1 MVYGTGM
8 ATPQPIR
15 DRIGALKREYD
26 TLKQGKDSLLSMI
39 DEVEAPES
47 VYNSNA
53 IENSTL
59 TLRETERVLLE
70 QTLARNVAVREVF
83 EAKNLA
89 RVIEY
94 ERDRAAD
101 GELTRELILLM
112 HGMLLVGIDDSIA
125 GRFRRPGEYVR
136 VGTHIAPAPE
146 LVERMID
153 NTMLAYSSDLDSYF
167 LDKIARFH
175 LDFESVHP
183 FCDGNGR
190 IGRVIIDFQLLRLG
204 LPPLVVRN
212 SDKHSL
218 YYPAFR
224 EYEHGRGTRTMER
237 ILALALTE
245 ALHKRLAYLR
255 GDEIVKLSDYARRNG
270 LSASGVTNAARRQT
284 VPAFR
289 EKGVWK
295 IGQELALAPGDE

>member
-1 MVYGTGM
+1 MT
-8 ATPQPIR
+8 TPQPIR

-26 TLKQGKDSLLSMI
+26 VLKRGKDSLLAMI

-59 TLRETERVLLE
+59 TLPETEQVLLE
-70 QTLARNVAVREVF
+70 QTLARNVTVREVL

-94 ERDRAAD
+94 ERDKIAD
-101 GELTRELILLM
+101 GELTKELILVM
-112 HGMLLVGIDDSIA
+112 HGMLLAGIDDSIA

-153 NTMLAYSSDLDSYF
+153 NTMLAYSSDLESYF

-175 LDFESVHP
+175 LDFENVHP

-212 SDKHSL
+212 SDKHAL
-218 YYPAFR
+218 YYPSFG
-224 EYEHGRGTRTMER
+224 EYEYGNDTRTMER
-237 ILALALTE
+237 ILALALME

-255 GDEIVKLSDYARRNG
+255 GDEIVRLSEYVKRNG

-295 IGQELALAPGDE
+295 IGQQLSGAPGDG

>member
-1 MVYGTGM
+1 M

-59 TLRETERVLLE
+59 TLRETEQVLLE
-70 QTLARNVAVREVF
+70 QMLARNVAVREVF

-89 RVIEY
+89 RVIEF
-94 ERDRAAD
+94 ERDKVAD
-101 GELTRELILLM
+101 GELTRDLILLM

-175 LDFESVHP
+175 LDFESIHP

-218 YYPAFR
+218 YYPAFQ
-224 EYEHGRGTRTMER
+224 EYEYGGGTRTMER

-255 GDEIVKLSDYARRNG
+255 GDEIVRLSDYIRRNG
-270 LSASGVTNAARRQT
+270 LSAPGVTNAARRQT

-295 IGQELALAPGDE
+295 IGQQLTPA

>member
-1 MVYGTGM
+1 M

-59 TLRETERVLLE
+59 TLGETEQVLLE
-70 QTLARNVAVREVF
+70 QTLARNVSVREVF

-94 ERDRAAD
+94 ERDKAAD
-101 GELTRELILLM
+101 GELTKDLILLM

-190 IGRVIIDFQLLRLG
+190 IGRVIIDYQLLRLG

-218 YYPAFR
+218 YYPAFG
-224 EYEHGRGTRTMER
+224 EYEFGGRTRTMER
-237 ILALALTE
+237 ILALALME

-255 GDEIVKLSDYARRNG
+255 GDEIVRLSDYIRRNG

-295 IGQELALAPGDE
+295 IGQELGVAPVT